1 MSYSLPNNETLLEIS
16 TRPYLYYLS
25 QKYKTLINKL
35 SLIPLEELDFLKYL
49 RFNFIWFMGVWNNG
63 KEGRLFDQ
71 ADESRIKKY
80 NKHLPGWT
88 NEDVIGSPYS
98 IYSYDPSP
106 EIGTSEDLKWLK
118 EELNKR
124 DIKLILDFVPNHSS
138 MDAPEI
144 ESNPEYYIRKG
155 RIKSKY
161 KLSEKDEKYI
171 YNNAKI
177 VKIPKEEKYDNK
189 GFAYGRGLGSKHVW
203 KDVRQYDYSNKKL
216 WQFQLENLKKIA
228 KYCDGI
234 RCDVAWLILN
244 EIFKRCFKTINN
256 DINGEFWS
264 FVISEIKKLYPNII
278 FIAEV
283 FGKKWISDYLLKCG
297 FNYVYDISPFDSLNK
312 NNINEFIERITTLDD
327 NYLFHS
333 LHYTENHD
341 LITVIENFE
350 GNAKKANLATA
361 IISFLPGIKM
371 YNFGQFYGW
380 KNTLCVQLRRILSYN
395 INEDILKFYKIL
407 FHILKLDV
415 FKNGK
420 FYISLIDNLIFIKWI
435 NEKQI
440 VLSYFNYNDFNQK
453 GKMIINNNEIK
464 EKNYEVKELIEN
476 NLCYLVKEEKED
488 YYYLDFDIEAYQ
500 MKAYLIIFNDK

>member
-1 MSYSLPNNETLLEIS
+1 MSYTLSNNETLLEIS
-16 TRPYLYYLS
+16 TRPYLYFLS
-25 QKYKTLINKL
+25 VKYKTSINKL
-35 SLIPLEELDFLKYL
+35 SLIPKEELDFLKDM

-63 KEGRLFDQ
+63 KEGRNFDKV
-71 ADESRIKKY
+71 DESRIKTY
-80 NKHLPGWT
+80 NKNLPNWT

-106 EIGTSEDLKWLK
+106 EIGTFEDLKWLK

-138 MDAPEI
+138 MDAPELK
-144 ESNPEYYIRKG
+144 SNPEYYIRKG
-155 RIKSKY
+155 RLKTKIKLTDSH
-161 KLSEKDEKYI
+161 EKYI

-177 VKIPKEEKYDNK
+177 VKIPKEEKYDNN
-189 GFAYGRGLGSKHVW
+189 GFAYGRGLGCKHAW

-216 WQFQLENLKKIA
+216 WLFQLENLIKIA

-234 RCDVAWLILN
+234 RCDVAWLIIN
-244 EIFKRCFKTINN
+244 DIFKRCFKTINN
-256 DINGEFWS
+256 DINEEFWS
-264 FVISEIKKLYPNII
+264 FAISEIKKLYPNII

-297 FNYVYDISPFDSLNK
+297 FNFVYDITPFDILNK
-312 NNINEFIERITTLDD
+312 NNTNEFVERNKTIDD

-350 GNAKKANLATA
+350 GNIKKANLATA

-371 YNFGQFYGW
+371 YNFGQLFGW

-395 INEDILKFYKIL
+395 INEDVLKFYKNL

-420 FYISLIDNLIFIKWI
+420 FHISLINNIIIIKWN
-435 NEKQI
+435 NEKEI
-440 VLSYFNYNDFNQK
+440 LFAYFNYNEFDQK
-453 GKMIINNNEIK
+453 GKIIVNNNEIK
-464 EKNYEVKELIEN
+464 NRSFEVKELIESKSYN
-476 NLCYLVKEEKED
+476 LVKEENED
-488 YYYLDFDIEAYQ
+488 YYYLDFNVEAYQ
-500 MKAYLIIFNDK
+500 MKVYLFH